1 MNSKDKNIEQINK
14 LNGLI
19 QELEQSPEVREYLIL
34 GQMKDID
41 LQDLIERWD
50 AYFQQVRYG
59 RDAQLFKVVAGEYK
73 TRIANGINPTKPYS
87 DEYTAALTEARV
99 RLNAN
104 VGNVEIPA
112 PSRFDPT
119 WLRGSWNVTRYLA
132 LQKTLS
138 QLDPDD
144 SYFNAQDVFNQ

>member
-59 RDAQLFKVVAGEYK
+59 RDAQLFKIVAGEYK
-73 TRIANGINPTKPYS
+73 TRIANGINPSKPYS
-87 DEYTAALTEARV
+87 DEYTEALTEARV

-104 VGNVEIPA
+104 AGNVEIPA

-119 WLRGSWNVTRYLA
+119 WLRGSWNVTRYLS

-138 QLDPDD
+138 QIDPDD
-144 SYFNAQDVFNQ
+144 SYFNAQDVFRA